1 MVNNMAESHYVRAE
15 VQIPLS
21 LDVGHQ
27 VSRGSTLG
35 ILSLIYRFVK
45 N

>member
-1 MVNNMAESHYVRAE
+1 MVNNMTASHYVRAE
-15 VQIPLS
+15 VQIPSS

-27 VSRGSTLG
+27 VSLGSTLG
-35 ILSLIYRFVK
+35 ILSLIYRLVK